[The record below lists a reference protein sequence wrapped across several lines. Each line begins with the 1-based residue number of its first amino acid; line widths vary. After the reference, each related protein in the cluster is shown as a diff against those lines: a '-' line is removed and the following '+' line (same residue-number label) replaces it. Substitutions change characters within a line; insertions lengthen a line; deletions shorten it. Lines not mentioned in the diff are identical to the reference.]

1 LAKPTQSHYH
11 TVIIGA
17 GMSGLAGGIRLAHYG
32 YKVLILDQH
41 GAPGGLNS
49 FYSIAGRK
57 YDVGLH
63 ALTNYSAEGVKGTP
77 LMRLLRQLR
86 ISRDEW
92 QLSQQ
97 CGSRIAFTDADL
109 CFTNDPNVLESE
121 VDRAFPSEIDGFRRL
136 VSFVRGFDAFD
147 LHSKETSA
155 RQFIKDYL
163 KDPLL
168 CEMLFCPLMYY
179 GSARE
184 NDMDLSQFVIMFRAL
199 FLEGLAR
206 PLEGVRVILRSLTDR
221 YRALGGERKMNCEV
235 VSLIP
240 EGDRIREI
248 HLRDGSVI
256 TADHILSS
264 AGRPETMAMVRG
276 QSLAEQKRAAGKL
289 SFIETISVFKDNPAL
304 WGWKDTIVFFNHGK
318 RFQYQSPESLV
329 DTRSGVICIPNNFE
343 YGEGQNLPE
352 GMLRITMLA
361 NYDGWKL
368 LGEEEYRQQ
377 KTIWF
382 EQARKSALQFLPQP
396 KDESWKE
403 KELAQDMFTPRT
415 VEHFTRHF
423 NGAIYGSPEKWKTGS
438 TPWKNLYLC
447 GTDQGFLGIIGAML
461 SGISMANAH
470 ILKAEI

>member
-1 LAKPTQSHYH
+1 MAKPTRSHYH

-32 YKVLILDQH
+32 YKVLVLDQH

-63 ALTNYSAEGVKGTP
+63 ALTNFSAAGVKGTP

-92 QLSQQ
+92 KLSPQ
-97 CGSRIAFTDADL
+97 CGSRIAFTDAEL
-109 CFTNDPNVLESE
+109 RFTNDYGVLETE
-121 VDRAFPSEIDGFRRL
+121 VARVFPGEIDGFRKL
-136 VSFVRGFDAFD
+136 VSFVREFDAFD

-155 RQFIKDYL
+155 RQFIKNYL

-184 NDMDLSQFVIMFRAL
+184 DDMDLSQFVIMFRAL

-235 VSLIP
+235 VSLVP
-240 EGDRIREI
+240 AGDRISEI
-248 HLRDGSVI
+248 HLKDGSVI

-264 AGRPETMAMVRG
+264 AGRPETVAMVQG
-276 QSLAEQKRAAGKL
+276 ESMAEQKSEAGKL
-289 SFIETISVFKDNPAL
+289 SFIETISVFKDNPAQ
-304 WGWKDTIVFFNHGK
+304 WGWRDTIVFFNHGK
-318 RFQYQSPESLV
+318 PFHYQSPESLV

-343 YGEGQNLPE
+343 YAEGQNLPE

-361 NYDGWKL
+361 NYDGWKNL
-368 LGEEEYRQQ
+368 PEEEYRRQ

-382 EQARKSALQFLPQP
+382 EKARESALQFLPERV
-396 KDESWKE
+396 DTDWKE
-403 KELAQDMFTPRT
+403 IELAQDMFTPRT
-415 VEHFTRHF
+415 VERYTRHF
-423 NGAIYGSPEKWKTGS
+423 NGAIYGAPEKWKTGG
-438 TPWKNLYLC
+438 TPWKNLYIC